1 MIRNIGCIM
10 HFLLL
15 ENAALITRLS
25 GSHKCSSLVH
35 SKLIFFFFL
44 TVRRSE
50 RPPWAKISYRWD
62 QGQIIKWAF
71 QPSLSSW
78 GKGGLPLEDKD
89 LTPRALLLSPWSRTH
104 TSAWFSCIS
113 WVSGLWKT
121 GKAERSKT
129 LLTIRL
135 FLGMWKLFRVQWVS
149 CKLSLAESSSCLKFP
164 LGRSIF
170 HCSSGKTQ
178 VLIRELIVQVHL
190 LVCTIWRNYLWP
202 KEFLAYFC

>member
-25 GSHKCSSLVH
+25 SSHKCSSLVH

-71 QPSLSSW
+71 QPSLFHP
-78 GKGGLPLEDKD
+78 GGEWDCLWRTRIWPLEHFCSH
-89 LTPRALLLSPWSRTH
+89 PGAGPTH
-104 TSAWFSCIS
+104 PPGFPASVGCQDYERLEKQ
-113 WVSGLWKT
+113 SGP
-121 GKAERSKT
+121 
-129 LLTIRL
+129 
-135 FLGMWKLFRVQWVS
+135 
-149 CKLSLAESSSCLKFP
+149 KLSLPSGSSWACGSYSESNECLASFR
-164 LGRSIF
+164 LLSL
-170 HCSSGKTQ
+170 Q
-178 VLIRELIVQVHL
+178 VV
-190 LVCTIWRNYLWP
+190 WN
-202 KEFLAYFC
+202 FL